1 MPSPTSPFVL
11 RIGLRTLIAV
21 LALAL
26 PAAPAGAELLGS
38 GPALMLGYSPD
49 EDASGT
55 SQDLALIEAG
65 WRWRFDGHDRIDDF
79 LARGSI
85 DFSWAVEP
93 FVGLVCGDAEAF
105 EASVVPYVHLRPLG
119 WEGVAPWLELGI
131 GIAYTGLRNYGLGSR
146 VTLSDNVG
154 VGVTFGSGDAWRW
167 SVGYRFRHLSH
178 AGIFGDRN
186 EGLNAHFLTL
196 SVEM

>member
-1 MPSPTSPFVL
+1 MQIPTPKFRLPSRLALVL
-11 RIGLRTLIAV
+11 SLLV
-21 LALAL
+21 LAAD
-26 PAAPAGAELLGS
+26 AAPARAELLGS

-49 EDASGT
+49 EDASGAA
-55 SQDLALIEAG
+55 QDLAILGAG
-65 WRWRFDGHDRIDDF
+65 WRWRFDGHQAIDDF
-79 LARGSI
+79 FAKGHI

-93 FVGLVCGDAEAF
+93 LVGVVCGDAEAF
-105 EASVVPYVHLRPLG
+105 EASVVPYVQFRPLG
-119 WEGVAPWLELGI
+119 WEGVVPWFEAGI

-146 VTLSDNVG
+146 VTLSDDVG
-154 VGVTFGSGDAWRW
+154 VGVAFGEGWRW

-178 AGIFGDRN
+178 AGIFGGRN